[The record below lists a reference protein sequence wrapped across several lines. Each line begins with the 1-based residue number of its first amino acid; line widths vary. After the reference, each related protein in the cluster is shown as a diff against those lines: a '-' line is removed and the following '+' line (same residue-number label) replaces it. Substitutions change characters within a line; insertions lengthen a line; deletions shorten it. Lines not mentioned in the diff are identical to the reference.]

1 MLKEPPSST
10 RPEIKA
16 AASLMKLLAHPVRLA
31 ILCNLIHRG
40 TMSVGEIVDAEKG
53 RVGQSQISQFLAK
66 MRVEGLVQ
74 SRKDGQTVYYIIKSS
89 AAEKVIATLNDLY
102 CKK

>member
-1 MLKEPPSST
+1 MLKAPPTSM

-16 AASLMKLLAHPVRLA
+16 AATLMKLLAHPVRLA

-40 TMSVGEIVDAEKG
+40 TMNVGELVEAEKG

-66 MRVEGLVQ
+66 MRAEGLVQ
-74 SRKDGQTVYYIIKSS
+74 SRKDGQIVYYSIKS
-89 AAEKVIATLNDLY
+89 AAAQQVIATLNELY
-102 CKK
+102 CQK